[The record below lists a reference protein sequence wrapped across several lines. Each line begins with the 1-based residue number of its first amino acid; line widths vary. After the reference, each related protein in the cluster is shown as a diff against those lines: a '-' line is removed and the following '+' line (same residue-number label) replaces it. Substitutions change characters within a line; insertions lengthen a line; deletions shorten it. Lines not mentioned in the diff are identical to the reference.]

1 MTPVAVGL
9 AIAVAAF
16 AASVWLTGRVWRYAL
31 HRQLM
36 DVPNARSSHQVAT
49 PRGGGMAIVI
59 STSTALLLA
68 SAAGSVSHRHGLA
81 LVAAGLLVAT
91 VGFVDDHGH
100 LARRWRILA
109 HIAAAAGVLWA
120 LGGVPPV
127 TALGARIEP
136 GWIGLAL
143 AMLYIVWLLNL
154 TNFMDGIDGI
164 AAVEGV
170 TVSLGGV
177 ALYALTAPAGAPWVA
192 PLALAAATLGF
203 LVWNWPPA
211 KIFMGDA
218 GSGFLGLMLAAL
230 SLQAAWI
237 SAPLLWSWI
246 ILLGVFVVDA
256 TVTLIRRLIRGD
268 RIYEAHRLHAYQH
281 AAQRRGGHKPVT
293 IATALINLFWLLP
306 LSLLVAWDVL
316 DGPTGVF
323 VAYAPLVVLAAWL
336 GAGNPAPPASPDSSP
351 DNSHG
356 PT

>member
-16 AASVWLTGRVWRYAL
+16 AASVWLTGRVRRYAL
-31 HRQLM
+31 HRQLL

-68 SAAGSVSHRHGLA
+68 SAVGSVTHRHALG
-81 LVAAGLLVAT
+81 LVAAGLLVSA

-100 LARRWRILA
+100 LARRWRFLA
-109 HIAAAAGVLWA
+109 HMTAAAGVLWA

-177 ALYALTAPAGAPWVA
+177 ALYILTAPAGAPWVA

-211 KIFMGDA
+211 KIFMGDT

-230 SLQAAWI
+230 SLQAAWT

-281 AAQRRGGHKPVT
+281 AAQRWDSHKRVT
-293 IATALINLFWLLP
+293 LTVAALNVYWLFP
-306 LSLLVAWDVL
+306 LALLVAHGRL
-316 DGPTGVF
+316 DGISGVVIAYLPLLAISFRLEAGVPVAHPTPHV
-323 VAYAPLVVLAAWL
+323 
-336 GAGNPAPPASPDSSP
+336 
-351 DNSHG
+351 
-356 PT
+356 